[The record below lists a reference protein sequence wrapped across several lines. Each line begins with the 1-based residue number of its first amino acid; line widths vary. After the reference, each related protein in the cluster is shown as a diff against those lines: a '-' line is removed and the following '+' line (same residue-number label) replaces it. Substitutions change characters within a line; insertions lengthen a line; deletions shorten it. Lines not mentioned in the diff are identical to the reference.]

1 VRRLADWGKAAQ
13 FAILQLDATQRLQ
26 NQHMLPSALCI
37 GEHQHLIPFLSFFSL
52 VAFSGWCFWRSTRW
66 LHCIVPLSNSGRRQG
81 CIDWLA

>member
-37 GEHQHLIPFLSFFSL
+37 GEHQHLIPFLSFFHLSPFL
-52 VAFSGWCFWRSTRW
+52 AGVFGARLGGCIASS
-66 LHCIVPLSNSGRRQG
+66 HCPIRGRRQG